1 MPRRLREEL
10 AGGVFHVYARGV
22 DKCDIYRTDEDRRLY
37 LRLLGSVVER
47 QRWRCLAYCLMPNH
61 IHLLLRTPEP
71 NLGVGMRLI
80 HGPYAQDF
88 NKRYG
93 RVGHLF
99 QGRYGAVPVTDDA
112 QLWTTVGYI
121 AANPV
126 KAGLTPDP
134 AGWPWGSHRALVRLE
149 DAPSWLAVGEL
160 MELLAAQGQDG
171 LGRYRE
177 LVADRDAVRRS
188 ATDRGPDPA
197 TEVGTALQYRHG
209 VRPRNRNGI
218 ARFSTLPWKGQAP

>member
-1 MPRRLREEL
+1 M

-22 DKCDIYRTDEDRRLY
+22 DKCDIYRSDDDRRLY

-47 QRWRCLAYCLMPNH
+47 QRWMCLSYCLMPNH

-71 NLGVGMRLI
+71 NLGAGMRLI

-88 NKRYG
+88 NTRYE

-99 QGRYGAVPVTDDA
+99 QGRYGAVPVTDDV

-126 KAGLTPDP
+126 TAGFARHPS
-134 AGWPWGSHRALVRLE
+134 GWSWSSHRALAGI
-149 DAPSWLAVGEL
+149 DHAPSWLAVGQL
-160 MELLAAQGQDG
+160 MQLLAAQGGDG
-171 LGRYRE
+171 AGRYRE
-177 LVADRDAVRRS
+177 LVADRVRGR
-188 ATDRGPDPA
+188 P
-197 TEVGTALQYRHG
+197 TAR
-209 VRPRNRNGI
+209 R
-218 ARFSTLPWKGQAP
+218 